1 MVRIS
6 KQVKIIKI
14 TGPTNIVSV
23 IGADTYFGS
32 HMVKHLVS
40 ANQMVYGFSQQKSF
54 SFEQEPIIVS
64 GSEKATVEPA
74 PIISD
79 WLFVCVDP
87 RVGFER
93 YVKWMRVF
101 CKEMIK
107 KEYWGKICFLSLG
120 SICRSECD
128 APISEDSF
136 VSPRTE
142 LDLSLATAENML
154 SVMRSS
160 KKNAAETAIVRIGV
174 PYGNETGFEDSGCFI
189 NQAVRKIIAGEEV
202 VLPNHFAKRSF
213 THISDICDSI
223 IKVMSAKF
231 FSDITNIPGE
241 VLSIQELVKIFSEHF
256 DFKRAIADSP
266 YDDQDFFLG
275 DQHLSDA
282 LFKET
287 VSYNRKYS
295 LRKWLKELTKQ
306 KGMKC
311 LELV

>member
-1 MVRIS
+1 MIDTS
-6 KQVKIIKI
+6 EQNKIIEI
-14 TGPTNIVSV
+14 TGATNIASV

-32 HMVKHLVS
+32 HMVKHLAS
-40 ANQMVYGFSQQKSF
+40 ANQMVYGFSQKKSF

-64 GSEKATVEPA
+64 GSEKATVEPD

-87 RVGFER
+87 RIGFDK
-93 YVKWMRVF
+93 YVKWMRAF

-128 APISEDSF
+128 APITEDSF

-142 LDLSLATAENML
+142 MDLSLATAENML
-154 SVMRSS
+154 SVMRSN
-160 KKNAAETAIVRIGV
+160 KKNVAETAIIRIGV

-189 NQAVRKIIAGEEV
+189 NQAVRKIIAGEEIG
-202 VLPNHFAKRSF
+202 LPNHFAKRSF

-223 IKVMSAKF
+223 IKIMSAKF

-241 VLSIQELVKIFSEHF
+241 VLSIRELIKIFSEYF

-306 KGMKC
+306 QGMKRR
-311 LELV
+311 ELV